1 MRLSLK
7 SRGGESILEA
17 IIAMTILS
25 FGVMFSSA
33 IIGSS
38 LGNVH
43 IAKNRVVAVNIARE
57 GVEAVRNIR
66 DTNWLKFASKR
77 RQCWNFEPQ
86 SDPNTPCTGADN
98 ELILPGDYIIYKQDT
113 ERWRLN
119 DILNM
124 DSSGPDFPGSH
135 AKGDTFRHEGE
146 NKSYVWDGIAWIDFA
161 TLYLV
166 DIDPLTDTDLD
177 HNYTND
183 TDTYNHIYIEED
195 DGLGI
200 EAEKTIFRRTV
211 KIQYL
216 TDGGGLISTPGEFN
230 AAVPS
235 SLNRMRVTVTVIWR
249 DSRMEHNVK
258 LSTHI
263 TDYLGREQLN
273 G

>member
-7 SRGGESILEA
+7 NRGGESILEA

-57 GVEAVRNIR
+57 GIEAVRNIR
-66 DTNWLKFASKR
+66 DTNWLRFATNR
-77 RQCWNFEPQ
+77 RQCWNFAPKF
-86 SDPNTPCTGADN
+86 DPNAPCTGAVD
-98 ELILPGDYIIYKQDT
+98 ELILPGEYIIYKQDT
-113 ERWRLN
+113 ERWRLGN
-119 DILNM
+119 ILNM
-124 DSSGPDFPGSH
+124 DSSGVNFPESP
-135 AKGDTFRHEGE
+135 AKGDTFRKTDE
-146 NKSYVWDGIAWIDFA
+146 NKSYVWDGTQWIDFA
-161 TLYLV
+161 TLFLV

-177 HNYTND
+177 HDYVND
-183 TDTYNHIYIEED
+183 TDTYNHVYIPSD
-195 DGLGI
+195 DGLGT
-200 EAEKTIFRRTV
+200 EADKTIFRRTV

-216 TDGGGLISTPGEFN
+216 TNGGGLISTPGEFN
-230 AAVPS
+230 AAGPG
-235 SLNRMRVTVTVIWR
+235 SLNRMRITVTVTWR
-249 DSRMEHNVK
+249 DSRMEHTVE